1 MGITEKEK
9 GWWGGVENLLKEII
23 AEKFLN
29 LGKELDMQVH
39 KAKNKS
45 NYFNAKSHIILSLP
59 KINDKER

>member
-9 GWWGGVENLLKEII
+9 REKKVESLLKEII

-39 KAKNKS
+39 KSKNKP
-45 NYFNAKSHIILSLP
+45 NYLNAKSPLQDTLY
-59 KINDKER
+59 

>member
-9 GWWGGVENLLKEII
+9 REKTVESLLKEIV

-39 KAKNKS
+39 KSKNKP
-45 NYFNAKSHIILSLP
+45 NYLNAKSPLQDTLY
-59 KINDKER
+59 